1 MKTKPIPAI
10 IMLIAGFVTCI
21 MSIYN
26 HLDLGT
32 FTKTL
37 LLVLI
42 IFYLFGIVIKIVLD
56 KNFPVMSE
64 EESEEEESPEGESE
78 TEAEEGNTAEQPETQ
93 DEEETAT
100 EEENI

>member
-42 IFYLFGIVIKIVLD
+42 IFYILGCVVQIILD
-56 KNFPVMSE
+56 RNFKDME
-64 EESEEEESPEGESE
+64 DE
-78 TEAEEGNTAEQPETQ
+78 NKKETQ
-93 DEEETAT
+93 EMENAVTDT
-100 EEENI
+100 EENLDGMESMEENVENIDSDESGE